1 MTAQHPTDTD
11 TDTAAAG
18 GTGTSTDAASQLD
31 LPVSGMTCGSCSARV
46 QRTLSKQPGVLDAE
60 VNFATG
66 VARIRIDEAVDL
78 NALQAAVAKAGY
90 ELEVPAEPE
99 PPVDTEHTLQV
110 EGMTCGSCSA
120 RVQRAL
126 AKQPGVL
133 DAQVNF
139 ATGIANVRTDGPADL
154 DAWTGAIEAAGYT
167 VVDRGTP
174 STGGPPTGPSAAE
187 RAERADREEAAHRRM
202 WGRRLALVAA
212 PALFLL
218 STMLYHD
225 LAVHNEALRWSMFLV
240 ATPVQFYIGW
250 PFLREAVKR
259 ARHLTAN
266 MDTLIAMGTM
276 AAYLFSSW
284 MLFTGGH
291 ELYYEAQVVIIAF
304 IVLGRYLEARA
315 KGNAGRAIRSLLELG
330 AKEARVIRDGQEQL
344 VPVEEVGVG
353 DLLKIRPGE
362 KVPVDGEVVEGT
374 SAVDESMLTGESVP
388 VDKSEGSKVAGATIN
403 TSGVLTIRT
412 TAVGGDTA
420 LAQIV
425 RMVEDAQAGKSNMQ
439 RLADRVSG
447 IFVPVVIAISILTF
461 LGWSLLGGDVGGAM
475 LAAVAVLIIACPCA
489 LGLATPMA
497 TMTGTG
503 RGAQLGILIKSV
515 ETLERTREIH
525 TVVFDKTGTL
535 TKGEMTLTD
544 VIAGDTDEGQLA
556 RLAGAV
562 EADSEHPIGQA
573 IATGARARIGAELP
587 PVSGFESLAGRGVR
601 AEVDGMAVVVG
612 RRKLMADA
620 GLLVPDALEDA
631 AAELEGQGKTAVLAG
646 WDGEVRGVL
655 AVADTLKE
663 GAAEAVAQLHE
674 LGLQVAMI
682 TGDNAR
688 TAEAIAQQVGIDRV
702 MAEVLP
708 EDKQSEVARLQSE
721 GQVVAM
727 VGDGVNDAPAL
738 VQADL
743 GIAIGTGTDVAIES
757 SDLTLMRGDLSGVA
771 TAIGLSRR
779 THRTITQNLFW
790 AFAYNTAAIPVAALG
805 LLNPMIAGAAMA
817 FSSVSVVTNSLR
829 LRRFGR

>member
-1 MTAQHPTDTD
+1 MSAADTRPSGTADR
-11 TDTAAAG
+11 
-18 GTGTSTDAASQLD
+18 LD

-46 QRTLSKQPGVLDAE
+46 QRTLAKQPGVLDAE

-66 VARIRIDEAVDL
+66 FARIRVDEAVDL
-78 NALQAAVAKAGY
+78 SELQAAVAKAGY
-90 ELEVPAEPE
+90 ELELPAEPDPLAE
-99 PPVDTEHTLQV
+99 AEHTLQV

-126 AKQPGVL
+126 QKQPGVV

-139 ATGIANVRTDGPADL
+139 ATGVATVRTEGPADRRAWA
-154 DAWTGAIEAAGYT
+154 DAIAAAGYE
-167 VVDRGTP
+167 VVEREASPGTDRP
-174 STGGPPTGPSAAE
+174 AGPSAAE
-187 RAERADREEAAHRRM
+187 RAERSEREEAAHRRL
-202 WGRRLALVAA
+202 WGRRLALVTA

-276 AAYLFSSW
+276 AAYLFSTW

-330 AKEARVIRDGQEQL
+330 AKEARVIRDGEERMI
-344 VPVEEVGVG
+344 PVEEVGVG
-353 DLLKIRPGE
+353 DLLRIRPGE

-388 VDKSEGSKVAGATIN
+388 VDKGEGSKVAGATIN

-447 IFVPVVIAISILTF
+447 IFVPVVIVIAIVTF

-535 TKGEMTLTD
+535 TRGEMTLTD
-544 VIAGDTDEGQLA
+544 LVAGDADEAELV

-573 IATGARARIGAELP
+573 IAAGARERLGTELP
-587 PVSGFESLAGRGVR
+587 AVTGFDSLAGRGVR
-601 AEVDGMAVVVG
+601 AEVDGRAVVVG

-620 GLLVPDALEDA
+620 GLVVPEALEEA
-631 AAELEGQGKTAVLAG
+631 ASGLEAQGKTAVLAG

-655 AVADTLKE
+655 AVADTLKD
-663 GAAEAVAQLHE
+663 GAAEAVASLHR
-674 LGLQVAMI
+674 LGLEVAMI

-688 TAEAIAQQVGIDRV
+688 TAEAIAAQVGIDRIL
-702 MAEVLP
+702 AEVLP
-708 EDKQSEVARLQSE
+708 EDKQSEVERLQAE

-757 SDLTLMRGDLSGVA
+757 SDLTLMRGDLAGVA

>member
-1 MTAQHPTDTD
+1 MTAQDQT
-11 TDTAAAG
+11 
-18 GTGTSTDAASQLD
+18 TSSATELD
-31 LPVSGMTCGSCSARV
+31 LAVEGMTCGSCSARV
-46 QRTLSKQPGVLDAE
+46 QRTLEKQPGVLDAE
-60 VNFATG
+60 VNLATG
-66 VARIRIDEAVDL
+66 FARIRVDDAVDL
-78 NALQAAVAKAGY
+78 SELQAAVAKAGY

-99 PPVDTEHTLQV
+99 PEPGAEHTLQV

-126 AKQPGVL
+126 SKQPGVV

-139 ATGIANVRTDGPADL
+139 ATGIATVRTEDGQVDTE
-154 DAWTGAIEAAGYT
+154 AWLRAIEAAGYT
-167 VVDRGTP
+167 VVTDQPAAATAHPGRP
-174 STGGPPTGPSAAE
+174 SGPTAAE
-187 RAERADREEAAHRRM
+187 RAERADREEAAHRRL

-225 LAVHNEALRWSMFLV
+225 FAVMNPAMRWAMFAV

-250 PFLREAVKR
+250 PFLREAAKR

-276 AAYLFSSW
+276 AAYLFSTW
-284 MLFTGGH
+284 QLFTGGH

-330 AKEARVIRDGQEQL
+330 AKEARIVRDGEERMI
-344 VPVEEVGVG
+344 PVEEVVVG
-353 DLLKIRPGE
+353 DLVKIRPGE
-362 KVPVDGEVVEGT
+362 KVPVDGEVVEGV

-388 VDKSEGSKVAGATIN
+388 VDKVTGAKVAGATIN
-403 TSGVLTIRT
+403 TSGVLTVRA
-412 TAVGGDTA
+412 TAIGADTA

-425 RMVEDAQAGKSNMQ
+425 RMVEQAQAGKSNMQ
-439 RLADRVSG
+439 RLADRVSAV
-447 IFVPVVIAISILTF
+447 FVPTVVGIAILTF
-461 LGWSLLGGDVGGAM
+461 LAWAIVGGEVGRAL
-475 LAAVAVLIIACPCA
+475 LASVAVLIIACPCA

-515 ETLERTREIH
+515 EVLERTRDIH

-535 TKGEMTLTD
+535 TRGEMALTD
-544 VIAGDTDEGQLA
+544 VVVGEADEADVL

-573 IATGARARIGAELP
+573 IAEGARDRLGAGLP
-587 PVSGFESLAGRGVR
+587 GVTGFEAVTGQGVR
-601 AEVDGMAVVVG
+601 ATVDATSVTVG
-612 RRKLMADA
+612 RRKLIAEA
-620 GLLVPDALEDA
+620 GLVVPEALEDA
-631 AAELEGQGKTAVLAG
+631 ASRLEGQGKTAVLAG

-655 AVADTLKE
+655 AVADTLKD

-688 TAEAIAQQVGIDRV
+688 TAQAIADQVGIDRV

-708 EDKQSEVARLQSE
+708 EDKQTEVERLQAE

-757 SDLTLMRGDLSGVA
+757 SDLTLMRGDLAGVA

-790 AFAYNTAAIPVAALG
+790 AFAYNTSAIPVAALG
-805 LLNPMIAGAAMA
+805 MLNPMIAGAAMA